1 MLGQA
6 LATCVGKTHPTG
18 KAIIPTI
25 LPLFFFFFP
34 MHCLPPRRWIAN
46 SCHGLAAAR
55 VGRLPISQPAGL
67 RTMNKSGPSLHP
79 SFLLLPVTVR
89 SHHVQSSRLPH
100 PRSSRLDGERPR
112 LARPKSHARQPRRS
126 PGLDAQAHRGTL
138 PGWPAEANKRPS
150 AAAKAPAVCPAG
162 HACFP
167 MWIYCRRSA

>member
-1 MLGQA
+1 MRVENA
-6 LATCVGKTHPTG
+6 PHRKSNYP
-18 KAIIPTI
+18 
-25 LPLFFFFFP
+25 
-34 MHCLPPRRWIAN
+34 HCPAAVFLLSPPPRRWIAN

-55 VGRLPISQPAGL
+55 VGWLPISQPAGL
-67 RTMNKSGPSLHP
+67 RTMNKCGPSLRP
-79 SFLLLPVTVR
+79 SFLLLPLPVTVR

-150 AAAKAPAVCPAG
+150 AAARAPAVCPAG
-162 HACFP
+162 HPCFRV
-167 MWIYCRRSA
+167 WICFRHST